1 MSSNRITQLLYLFE
15 NRATIAQTFGMTLS
29 FTEDRSAVI
38 TMPYHPGLTHALDGI
53 HGGVFMTL
61 LDSAA
66 WFTSAASHEESIWVA
81 TSELTVHFLRPAAHT
96 SLRCVG
102 KMIKAGKRQDIVEAH
117 LYDGEDQWVGHGI
130 GTFAVLPGI
139 EIPPIS

>member
-1 MSSNRITQLLYLFE
+1 VRTERITQLGYMFE
-15 NRATIAQTFGMTLS
+15 NRATIAKTFGMTLS

-38 TMPYHPGLTHALDGI
+38 DMPYHPGLAHALDGI

-66 WFTSAASHEESIWVA
+66 WFTSAVSHDVSIWVA

-102 KMIKAGKRQDIVEAH
+102 KMIKAGKRQDIVEAN
-117 LYDGEDQWVGHGI
+117 LYDGDGQLVGHGI
-130 GTFAVLPGI
+130 GTFSVLSGL
-139 EIPPIS
+139 ELPPIP